1 MKLSDFDWK
10 ALPET
15 PGVYFFR
22 DAENNILYIG
32 KATSLRSRVRSYFD
46 ADLQSTRGLKI
57 VTMVQAAHNITW
69 NDTGSAL
76 EALILEA
83 KRIKEHQ
90 PYFNTREKDD
100 RSFYSVVITREEYPR
115 VLLMRTRNIE
125 KQIPVQ
131 EQLEVFG
138 PFTSGVSLK
147 EALKLVR
154 KIFPYR
160 DRCVPLSGTPCFN
173 AQIGLCPGVCTGK
186 ITAAEYTNIIKKISM
201 FFDGKTKELEKRLH
215 SEMNSLA
222 KEERFEE
229 AAEIKRSLFSL
240 THIKDTSLI
249 QRDNASDGD
258 TMRIESYDAA
268 HISGTSRVGVMTV
281 VVGGVAEKGEYK
293 KFKLDEG
300 INDDARAYTEMLT
313 RRLAHTEWGRPDI
326 IVVDGGLPQKN
337 RAEQILKM
345 LGFASIPVVSVVKD
359 ERHKPK
365 GLLGPKEIVEVY
377 KRDIILANSESHR
390 FAIEYH
396 KLLRNKA
403 SLGLKK
409 RTIKRPL

>member
-1 MKLSDFDWK
+1 MKVSDFDWK
-10 ALPET
+10 TLPDT

-22 DAENNILYIG
+22 DIENNILYIG

-46 ADLQSTRGLKI
+46 TDLQTTRGLKI
-57 VTMVQAAHNITW
+57 VTMVQSAHTITW
-69 NDTGSAL
+69 RDTSSAL

-83 KRIKEHQ
+83 KLIKEHQ

-100 RSFYSVVITREEYPR
+100 RSFYSVVITKEEYPR
-115 VLLMRTRNIE
+115 VLLMRTRTIE

-131 EQLEVFG
+131 EQMEVFG
-138 PFTSGVSLK
+138 PFTSGASLK

-160 DRCVPLSGTPCFN
+160 DKCAPLSGVPCFN
-173 AQIGLCPGVCTGK
+173 AQIGLCPGVCIGK
-186 ITAAEYTNIIKKISM
+186 VSASEYANNIKKICM
-201 FFDGKTKELEKRLH
+201 FFDGKTKELEKKLH
-215 SEMNSLA
+215 QEMMVLA
-222 KEERFEE
+222 GEQRFEE

-249 QRDNASDGD
+249 KRDNASDGD

-281 VVGGVAEKGEYK
+281 VVGGVPEKSEYK

-300 INDDARAYTEMLT
+300 VNDDALAYTEMLT
-313 RRLAHTEWGRPDI
+313 RRLAHTEWGRPDV

-365 GLLGPKEIVEVY
+365 GLLGQKEIVETY

-409 RTIKRPL
+409 RPAKKA

>member
-1 MKLSDFDWK
+1 MKVSDIDWK
-10 ALPET
+10 TLPDT

-22 DAENNILYIG
+22 DIDNNILYIG

-46 ADLQSTRGLKI
+46 ADLQATRGLKI
-57 VTMVQAAHNITW
+57 VTMVQSAHTITW
-69 NDTGSAL
+69 RDTSSAL

-83 KRIKEHQ
+83 KLIKEHQ

-100 RSFYSVVITREEYPR
+100 RSFYSVVVTKEDYPR
-115 VLLMRTRNIE
+115 VMLMRTRTIE

-131 EQLEVFG
+131 EQMEVFG
-138 PFTSGVSLK
+138 PFTSGASLK

-160 DRCVPLSGTPCFN
+160 DKCVPLSGLPCFN
-173 AQIGLCPGVCTGK
+173 AQIGLCPGVCVGRVN
-186 ITAAEYTNIIKKISM
+186 ASEYANNIKKICM
-201 FFDGKTKELEKRLH
+201 FFDGKTKELEKKLH
-215 SEMNSLA
+215 QEMMALA
-222 KEERFEE
+222 EEQRFEE

-249 QRDNASDGD
+249 KRDNASDGD

-281 VVGGVAEKGEYK
+281 VVGGVPEKSEYK

-300 INDDARAYTEMLT
+300 VNDDALAYTEMLT
-313 RRLAHTEWGRPDI
+313 RRMAHTEWGRPDV

-345 LGFASIPVVSVVKD
+345 LGYASIPVVSVVKD

-365 GLLGPKEIVEVY
+365 GLLGPKEIVETY
-377 KRDIILANSESHR
+377 KRDIILANAESHR

-403 SLGLKK
+403 SLGIKK
-409 RTIKRPL
+409 RPTKKP

>member
-1 MKLSDFDWK
+1 MKVSDLDWK
-10 ALPET
+10 ALPDT

-46 ADLQSTRGLKI
+46 ADLQTTRGLKI
-57 VTMVQAAHNITW
+57 VSMVQAAQVITW
-69 NDTGSAL
+69 RDTSSAL

-83 KRIKEHQ
+83 KLIKEHQ

-100 RSFYSVVITREEYPR
+100 RSFYSVVVTKEEYPR
-115 VLLMRTRNIE
+115 VLLMRTRTIE

-138 PFTSGVSLK
+138 PFTSGASLK

-160 DRCVPLSGTPCFN
+160 DKCVPRSGIPCFN
-173 AQIGLCPGVCTGK
+173 AQIGLCPGVCIGK
-186 ITAAEYTNIIKKISM
+186 VTPAEYANNIKKICM
-201 FFDGKTKELEKRLH
+201 FFDGKTKELEKKLH
-215 SEMNSLA
+215 QEMMALA
-222 KEERFEE
+222 EEQRFEE

-249 QRDNASDGD
+249 KRDNASDGD

-281 VVGGVAEKGEYK
+281 VVGGVPEKSEYK

-300 INDDARAYTEMLT
+300 VNDDALAYTEMLT
-313 RRLAHTEWGRPDI
+313 RRLAHTEWGRPDV

-365 GLLGPKEIVEVY
+365 GLLGPKEIVESY
-377 KRDIILANSESHR
+377 KRDIILANAESHR

-403 SLGLKK
+403 SLGIKK
-409 RTIKRPL
+409 RPIKNP